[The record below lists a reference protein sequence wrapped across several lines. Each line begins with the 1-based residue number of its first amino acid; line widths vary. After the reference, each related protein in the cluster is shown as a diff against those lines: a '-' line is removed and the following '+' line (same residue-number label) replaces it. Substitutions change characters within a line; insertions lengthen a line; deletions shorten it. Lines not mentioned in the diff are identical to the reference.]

1 MAKSQTESVTSDI
14 QRTQEWVM
22 QNMSKDNVSPNPEQM
37 TNQLDQR
44 RLNTLQ
50 AAANYAIQSKIIPN
64 NNVMP
69 GMYQRLI

>member
-50 AAANYAIQSKIIPN
+50 AAANYAIQSKIIHN